1 MKALVTV
8 CLCLL
13 ACAVLVFF
21 YALCVVSSRESRW
34 AEQAEEERKKGE
46 RDEK

>member
-1 MKALVTV
+1 MKAFVIL

-34 AEQAEEERKKGE
+34 EERAKKERRKGE